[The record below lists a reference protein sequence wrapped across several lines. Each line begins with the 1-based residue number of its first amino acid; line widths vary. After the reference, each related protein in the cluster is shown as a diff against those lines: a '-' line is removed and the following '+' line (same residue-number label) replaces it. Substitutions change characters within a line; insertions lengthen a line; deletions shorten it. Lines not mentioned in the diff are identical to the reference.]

1 MVRDLLKIVL
11 KKLDSL
17 KLLQENGFVAN
28 GHILRLD
35 VSKVFSEDQNT
46 KRKTTGQER
55 EIKLEIISAVVC
67 VYNNI
72 LGEKLHE
79 RLPGIMFKFTVTYN
93 LFYLCLENV
102 NGFITGTTISWF
114 KEIRGYIPVY
124 LLFFI
129 LSSISF

>member
-17 KLLQENGFVAN
+17 KLLQENGFIAN

-79 RLPGIMFKFTVTYN
+79 RLPGIMFKFTVSYLQLILLVFGKCKWLYN
-93 LFYLCLENV
+93 WNDNFMVQRDQRLHSCLFIIFYLE
-102 NGFITGTTISWF
+102 
-114 KEIRGYIPVY
+114 
-124 LLFFI
+124 
-129 LSSISF
+129 